1 MATPFVQGRLRQ
13 EPISVAITT
22 QCVHCGQPLHV
33 TIDSDLRYQ
42 VDELDAEPL
51 VFEPL
56 IDWAAF
62 TEPTI
67 IDAF

>member
-13 EPISVAITT
+13 EPLSVAITT
-22 QCVHCGQPLHV
+22 QCAHCSRPLHV

-42 VDELDAEPL
+42 VDELGAEPL
-51 VFEPL
+51 VFQPL
-56 IDWAAF
+56 IDWTAF

>member
-13 EPISVAITT
+13 EPLSVAIAT
-22 QCVHCGQPLHV
+22 QCAHCDQRLHV
-33 TIDSDLRYQ
+33 TITSDLRYQ

-51 VFEPL
+51 VFQPL
-56 IDWAAF
+56 IDRTAF
-62 TEPTI
+62 TAPTI